1 VAGPELALDGI
12 DLPYTIANLRE
23 RHSEVDSVVPTGPW
37 RSVGASNNAF
47 VIESFIDELAHA
59 AAADP
64 LAWRLAHLGDAA
76 RHRAVLELAAA
87 RAGWGTPLPAG
98 RGRGIA
104 VYRSFGSV
112 VAQVVEVSVD
122 TDRRIR
128 ALRVVCAIDC
138 GRVVNPDTVRAQ
150 LEGSIAMGVSAA
162 LKEEVRIE
170 RGRVVQSTFADYP
183 ILTLSE
189 MPVTEVHILPSA
201 DPPGGVG
208 EPGVPVVAPALA
220 NAVFAASGRRLRA
233 LPLRL

>member
-1 VAGPELALDGI
+1 
-12 DLPYTIANLRE
+12 
-23 RHSEVDSVVPTGPW
+23 
-37 RSVGASNNAF
+37 
-47 VIESFIDELAHA
+47 
-59 AAADP
+59 
-64 LAWRLAHLGDAA
+64 
-76 RHRAVLELAAA
+76 
-87 RAGWGTPLPAG
+87 
-98 RGRGIA
+98 

-112 VAQVVEVSVD
+112 VALVVEVSVD
-122 TDRRIR
+122 ADRRIR